1 MSVIKKVVLVG
12 ASGNLGAI
20 ILPALVAERSLQVTV
35 LTRPTNTLT
44 FPEGVT
50 VIRTAFEELELA
62 KALEG
67 QDAVISSVGAT
78 GFQDQKILIDAAIRA
93 RVKRF
98 IPSEF
103 SSNTMSPAVRQLVPV
118 FEPKKAI
125 LDYLKEKESTGL
137 TWTGIA
143 VGALFDW
150 GLRSGFLGFD
160 LANKKATIWDGG
172 DKTFSL
178 TNQSDVGK
186 AVVGVLAH
194 PSETANQYLYVAT
207 VTTTQK
213 DILDLLESQSK
224 IKWKVQNVTTEQQ
237 LTAGRELISKGDFT
251 GMFMLVQAA
260 AWGSVPGIRSAFP
273 VDETL
278 ANATLGVPEGNMNET
293 IKAVLKV

>member
-1 MSVIKKVVLVG
+1 MSAIRKVVLVG

-20 ILPALVAERSLQVTV
+20 ILPALVAEKSFQVTV
-35 LTRPTNTLT
+35 LTRPTNTST

-50 VIRTAFEELELA
+50 VIRTVFEEPKLA
-62 KALEG
+62 EVLEG
-67 QDAVISSVGAT
+67 QDAVVSCVGAT
-78 GFQDQKILIDAAIRA
+78 GFQDQRVLIDAAIKA

-103 SSNTMSPAVRQLVPV
+103 SSNTMSAAVCQLVPV

-150 GLRSGFLGFD
+150 GLHSGFLGFD

-172 DKTFSL
+172 NKTFSL

-186 AVVGVLAH
+186 AVVGALTH

-213 DILDLLESQSK
+213 DILASLESHSGKRWEAQD
-224 IKWKVQNVTTEQQ
+224 VTTEQQ
-237 LTAGRELISKGDFT
+237 LTAGRELVSKGDFT

-260 AWGSVPGIRSAFP
+260 AWGSVPDIRSAFP
-273 VDETL
+273 VDESL
-278 ANATLGVPEGNMNET
+278 ANAVLGVPEGTIDET
-293 IKAVLKV
+293 VKAVLKA